1 MSAASGSIRFWKQNK
16 KTKYYVRNED
26 YRIFII
32 FTCISYYYNGNMLVD
47 GLLCIPHN
55 ILRELLD
62 RV

>member
-1 MSAASGSIRFWKQNK
+1 MSVLNGSIRFWKQNK
-16 KTKYYVRNED
+16 KPKHYVRDED

-32 FTCISYYYNGNMLVD
+32 FTCIPHHYNGNVLAD